1 MVTKLKFKGEKH
13 KKRKRTDDEDKQ
25 GTSNRADNVDDGW
38 VNASSLDDVSTG
50 PLFITFASSPP
61 IAVASDALGRVYAAH
76 IKVSDE
82 DYDLGNAEPDDV
94 RQVWVATRL
103 VDSAKISLK
112 TPTGKFLSC
121 DKVGI
126 LSASKEAIGPQEEWQ
141 PVKQDDGW
149 AFQNVHE
156 KFMYPFPFSFCSNKR
171 RSVDEVAAGGKVEIR
186 GDAESIGFNE
196 TFTLRIQARLRKK
209 AKTVATPRTEP
220 KLSRRELEKMYVSMQ
235 QESF

>member
-1 MVTKLKFKGEKH
+1 MMRCVVFLFVPPINQPAIGRRFSVPRLPSAMVTKLKFKGEKH
-13 KKRKRTDDEDKQ
+13 KKRKRADDEDKQ
-25 GTSNRADNVDDGW
+25 GTSNHADDRDDGW
-38 VNASSLDDVSTG
+38 VNASSLDDISTG

-61 IAVASDALGRVYAAH
+61 IAVASDALGRVHAAP

-94 RQVWVATRL
+94 RQVWIATRL

-141 PVKQDDGW
+141 PVQQDDGW

-156 KFMYPFPFSFCSNKR
+156 KFMCAFPFSLCLTVVLS
-171 RSVDEVAAGGKVEIR
+171 
-186 GDAESIGFNE
+186 
-196 TFTLRIQARLRKK
+196 TRL
-209 AKTVATPRTEP
+209 PRE
-220 KLSRRELEKMYVSMQ
+220 EKWR
-235 QESF
+235 

>member
-1 MVTKLKFKGEKH
+1 MMRCVVFLFVPPINQPAIGRRFFCPSSPSAMVTKLKFKGEKH

-25 GTSNRADNVDDGW
+25 GTSNHADDGDDGW
-38 VNASSLDDVSTG
+38 VNASSLDDISTG

-61 IAVASDALGRVYAAH
+61 IAVASDALGRVHAAP
-76 IKVSDE
+76 IKVLDE
-82 DYDLGNAEPDDV
+82 DYDLENAEPDDV
-94 RQVWVATRL
+94 RQVWIATRL

-141 PVKQDDGW
+141 LVQQDDGW

-156 KFMYPFPFSFCSNKR
+156 KFMYAFPFSLCLTVVLS
-171 RSVDEVAAGGKVEIR
+171 
-186 GDAESIGFNE
+186 
-196 TFTLRIQARLRKK
+196 TRL
-209 AKTVATPRTEP
+209 PRE
-220 KLSRRELEKMYVSMQ
+220 EKWR
-235 QESF
+235 